1 MEQRVV
7 RQRQEEPAATG
18 GVRQAR
24 GRTLIQRVSAKIN
37 REKREPQCEH
47 RRQVRRPI
55 LDPIVPAIAEQKR
68 AQKKLKKFV
77 HDSMLLETSKF
88 IKLIYC

>member
-1 MEQRVV
+1 M
-7 RQRQEEPAATG
+7 T
-18 GVRQAR
+18 
-24 GRTLIQRVSAKIN
+24 TLSLLLIF
-37 REKREPQCEH
+37 
-47 RRQVRRPI
+47 I
-55 LDPIVPAIAEQKR
+55 LSIPLAHS